1 MGLGAPGT
9 PGSPTWGLEEAG
21 GPHSHSGAWGD
32 PAPTVLGCGGDGGPR
47 GHSPG
52 LEGAGCTPVPPPRG
66 SEGTGGTVALPDGS
80 AEGRDTDPCPW
91 GWRRLGLVPGLW
103 GWCWDPDLSPG
114 LGTVR
119 PARAQGAP
127 GPAGGGAAA
136 PGTGHPPGGAQRDR
150 ATPGHQTRSPPGD
163 HSRSGAPGPPP
174 VLQPSMSHPVSPAA
188 APGALPPPAVTPGDP
203 DPPYPGLAAAPS
215 SGHWGRLFGLV

>member
-52 LEGAGCTPVPPPRG
+52 LEGTGCTPVPPPRG
-66 SEGTGGTVALPDGS
+66 SEGTGGTVALPDGG

-91 GWRRLGLVPGLW
+91 GWRRLGLVPGLG

-127 GPAGGGAAA
+127 GPAGGWGS
-136 PGTGHPPGGAQRDR
+136 GTGD
-150 ATPGHQTRSPPGD
+150 RSPPGRGTEGQG
-163 HSRSGAPGPPP
+163 HPRSPDK
-174 VLQPSMSHPVSPAA
+174 
-188 APGALPPPAVTPGDP
+188 VTPGGSQQVWSARTSP
-203 DPPYPGLAAAPS
+203 CAAAVDVPPRVPRS
-215 SGHWGRLFGLV
+215 SPGRPPASRCDPR